1 MDTRTLRETIDDVRH
16 LLHETTTG
24 DELLSRAADVRAR
37 LRAALESVQAGIGD
51 PETAGAAFQRSLH
64 EQVAE
69 AERKIRD
76 NPIGAV
82 TVAAGLGL
90 LLGMFL
96 RRR

>member
-1 MDTRTLRETIDDVRH
+1 MDARTLRETIDDVRH
-16 LLHETTTG
+16 LLRETTTG

-37 LRAALESVQAGIGD
+37 LRAALESVQAGTVD
-51 PETAGAAFQRSLH
+51 PEAAAGRFQRSLQ
-64 EQVAE
+64 EEIAD

-82 TVAAGLGL
+82 AVAAGLGL